1 MSFRKRK
8 RIIEEES
15 ETEDENDDY
24 DFDDAPDIP
33 EIVEPEISLENLR
46 ENLKF

>member
-8 RIIEEES
+8 RIIEEEC
-15 ETEDENDDY
+15 ENEDENFEN

-33 EIVEPEISLENLR
+33 EISEPEISWEN
-46 ENLKF
+46 F